1 MLSLLKNWPFHL
13 SLVEIVGFLLFL
25 LCVFV
30 PNSQAQT
37 ARSQINVSIVG
48 DSRIRIQIRLS
59 TPANSWSFLNAYGG
73 VVGLAERIEKFQAHH
88 LNQPVYIKRLSAG
101 EYRSDEKA
109 DEVVYEAYIPPSDI
123 GQIAHVSWLT
133 SNYGI
138 LMLADLLPE
147 SISEVS
153 VVFVLPAEWNIGA
166 SVDCDGTFRC
176 LVDEPGKQ
184 VFLIGRQLR
193 ATSKQIHGIDL
204 GLVIYGKWPAEDQKV
219 LKSATK
225 IVEWYLALTNFRLRS
240 RPTILLAPLPRLDSG
255 VKWKAET
262 RGATIVLLVNSTPS
276 FNNFLGQVAIIFTH
290 EILHLWVPN
299 SLQLT
304 GDYDW
309 FFEGFTSYVALQTAL
324 NLELIG
330 FREYLDTLARV
341 YDSYRSYPDD
351 QTLIEASERRWTSS
365 TPVVYDKGMLV
376 AFLYDLVIR
385 SDTEGRSSLADSYR
399 SLFTQHANEPA
410 NANDVIIKLLTSSPA
425 TEGFSATYIESRNR
439 IQLEKILPS
448 FGFEMN
454 TNSSNSHLTVR
465 SGLAEKQ
472 KALMRSLGYRN

>member
-1 MLSLLKNWPFHL
+1 M
-13 SLVEIVGFLLFL
+13 
-25 LCVFV
+25 FV
-30 PNSQAQT
+30 SNLQAQS

-48 DSRIRIQIRLS
+48 DSRIRIQIRLA
-59 TPANSWSFLNAYGG
+59 TPANSWSFRNAYASA
-73 VVGLAERIEKFQAHH
+73 VGLGERIEKFQAHH
-88 LNQPVYIKRLSAG
+88 FNQPVNIKRLSAG
-101 EYRSDEKA
+101 EYRSDQNA
-109 DEVVYEAYIPPSDI
+109 DEVMYEAHIPPSDI

-147 SISEVS
+147 SISS
-153 VVFVLPAEWNIGA
+153 ASLVFALPAEWNIGS
-166 SVDCDGTFRC
+166 SVECDKTLRC

-193 ATSKQIHGIDL
+193 TSSKQTHGMDL
-204 GLVIYGKWPAEDQKV
+204 GLVVYGDWSAEDQKV
-219 LKSATK
+219 LKSAAR
-225 IVEWYLALTNFRLRS
+225 IVEWYFALTSFRLRS
-240 RPTILLAPLPRLDSG
+240 SPTIFLAPLPRPQSG
-255 VKWKAET
+255 VQWKAET
-262 RGATIVLLVNSTPS
+262 RGATIVLLINPAAS
-276 FNNFLGQVAIIFTH
+276 FKNFLGQVAIIFTH

-299 SLQLT
+299 SLQLK

-324 NLELIG
+324 MLKLIG

-341 YDSYRSYPDD
+341 YDSYSSYLDD
-351 QTLIEASERRWTSS
+351 QTLIEASEQRWTSS

-376 AFLYDLVIR
+376 AFLYDLAIR
-385 SDTEGRSSLADSYR
+385 TETQGRSSLADTYR
-399 SLFTQHANEPA
+399 SLFTHHDNEPA

-425 TEGFSATYIESRNR
+425 TKGFSATYIESRNR

-454 TNSSNSHLTVR
+454 TDSPNSHLTVR

-472 KALMRSLGYRN
+472 KGLMRSLGYRN